1 MNHMRCR
8 LTNHQQGGKRAAP
21 SEIECVMF
29 EGSRARTQI
38 HEEKK
43 ESASILVFF
52 FIFKDNIAVFYFYFY
67 RNFYIYDSMLHCVI
81 QSSA

>member
-1 MNHMRCR
+1 MQ
-8 LTNHQQGGKRAAP
+8 HQVRY
-21 SEIECVMF
+21 SVL
-29 EGSRARTQI
+29 GSRARTQI

-52 FIFKDNIAVFYFYFY
+52 FMFEDNVNVFYFYFY
-67 RNFYIYDSMLHCVI
+67 RDYYIYDSMMHCVI